1 VLYVNNFFK
10 WAKTPMLLPVVI
22 LLNARWVLSS
32 MKLLEKSSSSLYANK
47 ASTAAAAVAALAS
60 LAALRASL
68 EVSTKSSSLSSS
80 SNNTCTPLFLLTT
93 VDKVPGFFLEGVD
106 DFKGDDFRF
115 RGFGTARHGPADEL
129 LLLPAPPDAV
139 KIKEIVNLLVT
150 SPTTKV

>member
-1 VLYVNNFFK
+1 
-10 WAKTPMLLPVVI
+10 MLLPVVI

-115 RGFGTARHGPADEL
+115 RGRTARHGPADEL

-139 KIKEIVNLLVT
+139 KIKEIVNLFVT
-150 SPTTKV
+150 SPTTV